1 MDLQAIFLHR
11 HCSGLNSAFCNTGIG
26 KSGVLPQ
33 VTVQLTLCIKSFLLV
48 NSLTRAEL
56 NDRGLKRKKVWM
68 KQDDVDTHWFCSRA
82 YRKRKQKKVHNVQE
96 IPS

>member
-11 HCSGLNSAFCNTGIG
+11 HCSGLNLAFCNTHIR

-33 VTVQLTLCIKSFLLV
+33 VTVQLALRVKSFLLV

-56 NDRGLKRKKVWM
+56 NDHCLKRKKVCM
-68 KQDDVDTHWFCSRA
+68 QQDNLGI
-82 YRKRKQKKVHNVQE
+82 Q
-96 IPS
+96 